1 MARTSYD
8 DWNFMGEVQEPDR
21 RIRVARTA
29 RSQQVNSQRNSF
41 IFLCVVILLTFMGL
55 VCIYSASYETAVSKG
70 LPHYSYLLRQGIYVL
85 IGIALAVFINLVP
98 EGVLK
103 VLSPVLF
110 FGSIIA
116 LAVDLIL
123 RRQLLLTPDT
133 VNILFLSCVM
143 YLSQYF
149 ASRGNSLS
157 SAKQYIPPILGC
169 VLVLAMILFRR
180 NFSYAAMFL
189 ALSLTMFATGGVGL
203 FGIIMI
209 ILYVSV
215 PVVCM
220 VLSKSERILEIA
232 SFLIPG
238 LGSGART
245 EEVMVIKSA
254 VSSGAWFGK
263 GLGGGLFKSGQISD
277 IVGRNIFACIC
288 EELGFWGVV
297 MIVLFIAFYAFVGY
311 SAARRIRRQNG
322 FYSNLATGITTLVVW
337 QFILNVLW
345 VLGVV
350 PTDGL
355 PMPFFSFGIGIIPIL
370 FESGILYRITREKL
384 SGEENGKVLESIQE
398 ELMFPEIY
406 DFEKT

>member
-85 IGIALAVFINLVP
+85 IGIVLAVFINLVP
-98 EGVLK
+98 ETVLK

-110 FGSIIA
+110 FASIIA

-133 VNILFLSCVM
+133 VNLLFLSCVM
-143 YLSQYF
+143 YMSQYF
-149 ASRGNSLS
+149 ASRGNRLS
-157 SAKQYIPPILGC
+157 SAKQFIPPILGC
-169 VLVLAMILFRR
+169 VLVLALILLQR

-189 ALSLTMFATGGVGL
+189 AISLTMFAAGGVGL
-203 FGIIMI
+203 FGVIMI

-220 VLSKSERILEIA
+220 ALSKSERILEIA
-232 SFLIPG
+232 AFLIPG
-238 LGSGART
+238 LGAGART

-254 VSSGAWFGK
+254 VSSGSWFGK

-311 SAARRIRRQNG
+311 SAARRIRKQNG
-322 FYSNLATGITTLVVW
+322 FYSNLAIGITTLVVW

-355 PMPFFSFGIGIIPIL
+355 PMPFFSFGIGIIPVL